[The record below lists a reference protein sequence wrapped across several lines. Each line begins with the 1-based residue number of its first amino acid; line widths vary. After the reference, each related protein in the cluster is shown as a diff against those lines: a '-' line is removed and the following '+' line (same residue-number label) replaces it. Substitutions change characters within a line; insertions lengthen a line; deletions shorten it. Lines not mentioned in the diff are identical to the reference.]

1 MSKFYMIKNEL
12 FPLTK
17 NCTDYLQPTLKFILD
32 YKNNNDEVWLN
43 VNSILLENNIFPNNK
58 SISKVGSTLNHLKQ
72 VGIISFDESIINV
85 NSMIKCRMDK
95 PSGKYFVVTDEELS
109 KIYELNLSNPL
120 FSVYLLLK
128 MSSKERKINGMVK
141 YGTSITISE
150 ICKSTGVADS
160 RTVKKYLDEL
170 IEYNLIARYSTTK
183 ENKTINFYEII

>member
-32 YKNNNDEVWLN
+32 YKNNKDELWLN

-58 SISKVGSTLNHLKQ
+58 SISKVGSVLNHLKQ

-85 NSMIKCRMDK
+85 NSMVKCRMDK
-95 PSGKYFVVTDEELS
+95 PNAKYFTISEDELE
-109 KIYELNLSNPL
+109 KIYDLSLSNPL

-128 MSSKERKINGMVK
+128 MSSKERKFGGMIK

-150 ICKSTGVADS
+150 ICKGTGVADS

-170 IEYNLIARYSTTK
+170 IEKNLIAKYSATK
-183 ENKTINFYEII
+183 ENKTLNFYTII